1 MQIRIGQSLAVMV
14 VAVIAVIAAACAQ
27 PSSVTPAKI
36 EAVVVEKIEGSD
48 LERLALS
55 PQAAQ
60 RLGVQTSQVEA
71 STAGG
76 SGRMAVPYSA
86 LIYDKDGATWVYTSA
101 EDLVFV
107 RHEVTVD
114 HIVDD
119 LAILTAGPILGALVV
134 TVGAAE
140 LWGVETGVGGGH

>member
-1 MQIRIGQSLAVMV
+1 MQQHRPGRTLGVLIVTAMV
-14 VAVIAVIAAACAQ
+14 VAACGQ
-27 PSSVTPAKI
+27 SSSNTAPKP

-48 LERLALS
+48 LERLSLS
-55 PQAAQ
+55 AKAAE
-60 RLGVQTSQVEA
+60 RLGLQTAPVDA
-71 STAGG
+71 SPTGG
-76 SGRMAVPYSA
+76 SGRTVVPYSA
-86 LIYDKDGATWVYTSA
+86 VVYDPNGATWTYTSP

-114 HIVDD
+114 RISDD
-119 LAILTAGPILGALVV
+119 VAILTAGPAIGTLVV